1 MKKNM
6 KTASVILLL
15 MLSGTFGF
23 AQNNVPNVLDNTYVK
38 ENSPSRR
45 VIPYA
50 FLREADV
57 IWSKRIW
64 RMIDLREKMNLP
76 LFYPVS
82 PNADRESMWDIIS
95 SAVKGKELTLYSVSP
110 FDYDKSFVLPMTKT
124 EADSMLL
131 KIVTVIDS
139 NGNSSSQGQKL
150 ESPDITQY
158 MLKEDWFFDKQ
169 RSVLDVRILGICPFK
184 KQFDQNGNE
193 VPGGSNMMFWIYFP
207 QIRPVFANAEVY
219 NNYNDAERRTYED
232 IFWKRQFSSYILQE
246 SNVYN
251 RKIGDYMKNT
261 LDALLEGQ
269 AIKNKIFN
277 LEHDMWQ
284 Y

>member
-1 MKKNM
+1 MKNRVKIGGL
-6 KTASVILLL
+6 VVGLLL
-15 MLSGTFGF
+15 CGTFAF

-38 ENSPSRR
+38 ENTPSRR
-45 VIPYA
+45 VIPYSY
-50 FLREADV
+50 LREADV

-64 RMIDLREKMNLP
+64 RMMDLREKINLK
-76 LFYPVS
+76 FYYPVS
-82 PNADRESMWDIIS
+82 PNGNRKSMWDIVS

-110 FDYDKSFVLPMTKT
+110 FDYDKTFTLPMTKT
-124 EADSMLL
+124 EADSALL
-131 KIVTVIDS
+131 KLVTVIDS
-139 NGNSSSQGQKL
+139 NGNSSTQGQAL

-207 QIRPVFANAEVY
+207 QIRPVFAVSEVF

-251 RKIGDYMKNT
+251 RRVADYMRNT

-269 AIKNKIFN
+269 KIKNKIFN